1 MVSRREQAEQKN
13 DDITMYNSTPGH
25 PQRSDPSSSLSRL
38 SLAGLLMGTNTVVR
52 GAGIAVLEACTA
64 APVTEPGTSIRSVML
79 EMTSHLRPVPVGADG
94 AAIPEAHL
102 HPRANPD
109 CTNVLLV
116 EVILLLSQSSC
127 FCFH

>member
-1 MVSRREQAEQKN
+1 
-13 DDITMYNSTPGH
+13 
-25 PQRSDPSSSLSRL
+25 
-38 SLAGLLMGTNTVVR
+38 
-52 GAGIAVLEACTA
+52 
-64 APVTEPGTSIRSVML
+64 ML
-79 EMTSHLRPVPVGADG
+79 KMISHLRPVPVGADG